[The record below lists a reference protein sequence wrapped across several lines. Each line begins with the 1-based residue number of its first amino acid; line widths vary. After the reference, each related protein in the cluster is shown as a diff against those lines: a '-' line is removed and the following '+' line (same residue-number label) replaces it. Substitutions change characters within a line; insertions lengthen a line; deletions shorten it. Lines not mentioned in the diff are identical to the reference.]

1 KDAPEYSFDA
11 YSGRL
16 VFYWSLGT
24 EVGKAKLKESPALQA
39 KAAALDNKDDD
50 YLVEVIDAFAQ
61 KTVATL
67 LLDTGRGSFDIGDAL
82 SEGNWLILHDSH
94 KRVLVYSIKDG
105 ELHHRFFGSSAA
117 INPRKGRTAL
127 EISAG
132 ETTLYVLERGHREGG
147 IIINGSP
154 AFVSFNLE
162 GDKLFVL
169 SETQSAYVFDVNK
182 LAAKQAAPLNPPN

>member
-1 KDAPEYSFDA
+1 HSLVVMNPLANSVSAFRELPEKGARQYGRFVLVRRSLKEQAKPAEQQHAPASTTDDDSEFSSLREVKFELKDFVQDKVIWSCDFPKDAPEYSFDA

-105 ELHHRFFGSSAA
+105 ELR
-117 INPRKGRTAL
+117 
-127 EISAG
+127 
-132 ETTLYVLERGHREGG
+132 
-147 IIINGSP
+147 
-154 AFVSFNLE
+154 
-162 GDKLFVL
+162 
-169 SETQSAYVFDVNK
+169 
-182 LAAKQAAPLNPPN
+182 